1 MDENLNILQVIGENI
16 RIARTQKGY
25 TQGKLAELLNT
36 SDKFISMLE
45 RGASGLSMTSL
56 VNLCNVLNI
65 EPNYLFNGVIKY
77 SDDEDTCIINNLSTL
92 TSEDKSFLIGVM
104 NYIIQ
109 KGSK

>member
-1 MDENLNILQVIGENI
+1 MPV
-16 RIARTQKGY
+16 
-25 TQGKLAELLNT
+25 
-36 SDKFISMLE
+36 
-45 RGASGLSMTSL
+45 GLSMTSL

-77 SDDEDTCIINNLSTL
+77 SADEDACIINNLSTL
-92 TSEDKSFLIGVM
+92 TSEDKTFLIGVM